1 MVKFFLQFTRMCGRI
16 NELLEIRKG
25 GMPVIEVTKINGIK
39 VLINPD
45 LLELVEETPDTVLS
59 FTTGRK
65 LIVKES
71 RQEVKNL
78 VKLYRKEIFA
88 D

>member
-1 MVKFFLQFTRMCGRI
+1 M
-16 NELLEIRKG
+16 
-25 GMPVIEVTKINGIK
+25 
-39 VLINPD
+39 INPD
-45 LLELVEETPDTVLS
+45 LMELVEETPDTVIS

-65 LIVKES
+65 IIVKES

>member
-1 MVKFFLQFTRMCGRI
+1 M
-16 NELLEIRKG
+16 
-25 GMPVIEVTKINGIK
+25 IEVTKINGSK

-45 LLELVEETPDTVLS
+45 LMELVEETPDTVIT

-65 LIVKES
+65 IIVKES

-78 VKLYRKEIFA
+78 VKLNSKDILEN
-88 D
+88 

>member
-1 MVKFFLQFTRMCGRI
+1 MV
-16 NELLEIRKG
+16 
-25 GMPVIEVTKINGIK
+25 EVTKMNGSK
-39 VLINPD
+39 VLVNPD
-45 LLELVEETPDTVLS
+45 LIELVEETPDTVIA

-65 LIVKES
+65 IIVKES

>member
-1 MVKFFLQFTRMCGRI
+1 M
-16 NELLEIRKG
+16 
-25 GMPVIEVTKINGIK
+25 IEVTTINGSK

-45 LLELVEETPDTVLS
+45 LMELVEETPDTVIT

-65 LIVKES
+65 IIVKES

-78 VKLYRKEIFA
+78 VKLYRKDIFA
-88 D
+88 N

>member
-1 MVKFFLQFTRMCGRI
+1 M
-16 NELLEIRKG
+16 
-25 GMPVIEVTKINGIK
+25 IEVTKMNGRK
-39 VLINPD
+39 VLVNPD
-45 LLELVEETPDTVLS
+45 LIELVEETPDTVVL

-65 LIVKES
+65 IIIKES

-78 VKLYRKEIFA
+78 VKSYRKEIFA

>member
-1 MVKFFLQFTRMCGRI
+1 MV
-16 NELLEIRKG
+16 
-25 GMPVIEVTKINGIK
+25 EVTKINGSK
-39 VLINPD
+39 VLVNPD
-45 LLELVEETPDTVLS
+45 LIELVEETPDTVIA

-65 LIVKES
+65 IIVKES
-71 RQEVKNL
+71 IQEVKNL